1 MSDINPEMEF
11 YHDPVMLPESIEAL
25 RLESGEY
32 FADCTLGGG
41 GHSEAFLRLTDG
53 KIKLTSFDRDPEA
66 IAHATERLKQW
77 ENFTPI
83 YSTFSTLA
91 ENIHTPLDGIFADLG
106 VSSRQLD
113 NRERGFSFRFDHPID
128 LRMNTE
134 SAFTARDYLLE
145 TDDKKIAKALSFNS
159 DIPKAYRLAAR
170 LKTWAEENEL
180 LMPAALEEILLKV
193 FPRERDRKGMTA
205 RVLQAIRMEINSEI
219 YEIETL
225 VEAAL
230 KTLKPGGRLVFLTY
244 HSVEDR
250 TVKRA
255 MQDLIQPPLPN
266 KNIPLKPEDMPKAS
280 FKKIARKPLPPSQEE
295 IDRNPRA
302 RSAKL
307 RSYERLSD

>member
-1 MSDINPEMEF
+1 MSKKNPEMEF
-11 YHDPVMLPESIEAL
+11 YHDPVMLQESIEAL
-25 RLESGEY
+25 KLDSGGY
-32 FADCTLGGG
+32 FVDCTLGGG
-41 GHSEAFLRLTDG
+41 GHSEAFLKLTNG
-53 KIKLTSFDRDPEA
+53 RIKLSSFDRDPEA
-66 IAHATERLKQW
+66 IAHATERLSQW
-77 ENFTPI
+77 ENFKPI
-83 YSTFSTLA
+83 YSTFSTLV
-91 ENIHTPLDGIFADLG
+91 ENVKTPLDGIFADLG

-113 NRERGFSFRFDHPID
+113 NRKRGFSFRFDDPID
-128 LRMNTE
+128 LRMNTKSE
-134 SAFTARDYLLE
+134 YSAKDYLLKA
-145 TDDKKIAKALSFNS
+145 DDKKIAKALSFNS

-180 LMPAALEEILLKV
+180 LMPNALAEILLKV
-193 FPRERDRKGMTA
+193 FPRERERKGMTA

-225 VEAAL
+225 VAAAL
-230 KTLKPGGRLVFLTY
+230 QTLKPGGRLVFLTY

-280 FKKIARKPLPPSQEE
+280 FKKIARKPLLPSPEE
-295 IDRNPRA
+295 IERNPRA

-307 RSYERLSD
+307 RSYQRLLD